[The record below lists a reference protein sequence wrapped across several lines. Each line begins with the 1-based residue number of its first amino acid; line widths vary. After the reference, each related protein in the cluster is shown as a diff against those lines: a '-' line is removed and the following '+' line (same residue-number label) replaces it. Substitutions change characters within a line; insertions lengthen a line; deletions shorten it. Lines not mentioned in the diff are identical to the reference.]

1 MAATT
6 AETVHEA
13 KARIGQ
19 HLSEAYRKA
28 SQFSQDARGLPTLA
42 REAMESGKEAAHEAA
57 STVRRQVRKF
67 EHMPDDVAYRV
78 RRAPFR
84 AMGGA
89 FGAGMIL
96 GAALG
101 WFALRP
107 RDDS

>member
-57 STVRRQVRKF
+57 GHGDRAEPHDRRV
-67 EHMPDDVAYRV
+67 PA
-78 RRAPFR
+78 
-84 AMGGA
+84 GGTRETPQA
-89 FGAGMIL
+89 
-96 GAALG
+96 
-101 WFALRP
+101 
-107 RDDS
+107 S